1 MPRTTKNTGTATAD
15 RPRVLVAG
23 VPDGTQNHVLGNN
36 RRKTSNGQTPASRAE
51 SREILASQNSSVAA
65 IATHMLHD
73 VTERTGAVQILALVL
88 TGDGQP
94 VFFRILVSKTIF
106 SPSYAKKTSGRGKH
120 LKMLWES
127 GITFLTGAYDFRI
140 RW

>member
-1 MPRTTKNTGTATAD
+1 MSGTTGDTATA
-15 RPRVLVAG
+15 
-23 VPDGTQNHVLGNN
+23 
-36 RRKTSNGQTPASRAE
+36 SYMY
-51 SREILASQNSSVAA
+51 
-65 IATHMLHD
+65 MLYD

-127 GITFLTGAYDFRI
+127 GILTGVYYDFRI
-140 RW
+140 RF